1 MHVIQGESAVN
12 GGQNATAFSGVEYY
26 MDFMAKS
33 ADSKG
38 CKCMKSWRKCRG
50 VTAFYRLNTT
60 WKSCRSADSNLLFMG
75 VEKHCFFMGSKCKWK
90 YFDKNHKS
98 FLIV

>member
-1 MHVIQGESAVN
+1 MAKVPLMGVKTQLLFQGSN
-12 GGQNATAFSGVEYY
+12 TTWISWQ
-26 MDFMAKS
+26 KS

>member
-1 MHVIQGESAVN
+1 
-12 GGQNATAFSGVEYY
+12 VEYV
-26 MDFMAKS
+26 FIK
-33 ADSKG
+33 
-38 CKCMKSWRKCRG
+38 R
-50 VTAFYRLNTT
+50 VNTT

-75 VEKHCFFMGSKCKWK
+75 VEKHCFFMGSKCKLK